1 MSSGRDV
8 PKVCQVPKDWGRRQS
23 TKDGSVQDNTYH
35 SIDMV
40 LSWLLESDPLNPGV
54 RYFALRDLLHRPKDD
69 SRVIRAQEAISQ
81 TGPVPAI
88 LEGQHPDG
96 YWARPGGGHAPSY
109 TATVWQIIFLA
120 ELGASRSDERVQRGC
135 DYLLDHMVA
144 ANGGFAMNPRPVPS
158 SVVHCLNGDPLHAL
172 LRLGYLNDA
181 RVQSALDWQVQ
192 AITGEGDV
200 RFYRSGTSGR
210 GFACAYNQRQPCAWG
225 ATKALKALSIVPP
238 DQVSPAVTRAI
249 EVAVN
254 FLLGRD
260 LSRADYPY
268 SGRVNS
274 SWFSFGFPLGYRSDV
289 LETMLTLTGVGH
301 GDDPRLGNARQFI
314 LSKPDDRGR
323 WTMEKS
329 LNGKMWVDIEEKGQP
344 SKWITLRA
352 LLALGLGPVE
362 RSGGDSSA

>member
-1 MSSGRDV
+1 M
-8 PKVCQVPKDWGRRQS
+8 
-23 TKDGSVQDNTYH
+23 QDNTYH
-35 SIDMV
+35 SIDTI

-54 RYFALRDLLHRPKDD
+54 RHFALRDLLHRPGDD
-69 SRVIRAQEAISQ
+69 SEVISAREAISQ

-88 LEGQHPDG
+88 LEAQQPDG
-96 YWARPGGGHAPSY
+96 YWARPGGGHSPSY

-172 LRLGYLNDA
+172 MRLGYQNDA

-192 AITGEGDV
+192 AITGEGSV

-210 GFACAYNQRQPCAWG
+210 GFACAYNQRRPCAWG
-225 ATKALKALSIVPP
+225 ATKAMKALSAVPP
-238 DQVSPAVTRAI
+238 EQRSPASLRAI
-249 EVAVN
+249 EAGID

-260 LSRADYPY
+260 LAKADYPCTE
-268 SGRVNS
+268 RVNS
-274 SWFSFGFPLGYRSDV
+274 SWFAFSFPLSFRSDV
-289 LETMLTLTGVGH
+289 LETMLVLTSLGY
-301 GDDPRLGNARQFI
+301 GDDPRLANARQFI
-314 LSKPDDRGR
+314 LDKSDEQGR
-323 WTMEKS
+323 WMMEKS
-329 LNGKMWVDIEEKGQP
+329 LNGKMWVDVEEKGQP

-352 LLALGLGPVE
+352 LLALGFAELGRPGVT
-362 RSGGDSSA
+362 